1 MIAALG
7 ARGRR
12 LALTAAL
19 VAASPACGEA
29 TVARPAPGPP
39 VSLAATGPA
48 AQAHATA
55 AQASPAEP
63 QAHTTAAQARPAE
76 PQAHTT
82 AAQTGPAEAQAHA
95 SAAQVSPAEAQAS
108 PAEEQAHAIATQA
121 FPTACTSDAG
131 CGYDPATE
139 RCGADPRLN
148 RQPPVTDQGIV
159 CYCDAGACAL
169 LRVLPVPCEGDHDC
183 AVAHEPRPHPVRA
196 TRERPHEKGR
206 PCRDFTMSTT
216 CERTNICTLRRH
228 ACPAR

>member
-1 MIAALG
+1 MIAAVS

-19 VAASPACGEA
+19 AAASPACGEA
-29 TVARPAPGPP
+29 PVTRRAPAPPLSVAVARPATQ
-39 VSLAATGPA
+39 AHADA
-48 AQAHATA
+48 AQAHADA
-55 AQASPAEP
+55 
-63 QAHTTAAQARPAE
+63 
-76 PQAHTT
+76 
-82 AAQTGPAEAQAHA
+82 AQAHA
-95 SAAQVSPAEAQAS
+95 DAAQGGSAEAQTR
-108 PAEEQAHAIATQA
+108 PAETRAL
-121 FPTACTSDAG
+121 PTACTDDAG

-148 RQPPVTDQGIV
+148 RQPPLTDQGVV

-169 LRVLPVPCEGDHDC
+169 LRVLPVPCEGDSDC

-206 PCRDFTMSTT
+206 PCRDLTLSTT

-228 ACPAR
+228 TCPKR

>member
-1 MIAALG
+1 MNDVLS

-12 LALTAAL
+12 LALTVAL
-19 VAASPACGEA
+19 AAASPACGEA
-29 TVARPAPGPP
+29 TATRRAPAAARSPAAAA
-39 VSLAATGPA
+39 LAALEEHGDRGTPRAAGPTDPA
-48 AQAHATA
+48 DRDDEDRGRASPGATA
-55 AQASPAEP
+55 
-63 QAHTTAAQARPAE
+63 
-76 PQAHTT
+76 
-82 AAQTGPAEAQAHA
+82 AQAHA
-95 SAAQVSPAEAQAS
+95 SAALAHPAETKAL
-108 PAEEQAHAIATQA
+108 PA
-121 FPTACTSDAG
+121 ACTDDTG

-183 AVAHEPRPHPVRA
+183 AVAHEPRPHPARA

-206 PCRDFTMSTT
+206 PCRDLTLSTT

-228 ACPAR
+228 ACPQRRER